1 MVGGEQRRLTIQVMT
16 TEPVLFLPG
25 PGDSRDS
32 EAPEWAPGDFLA
44 GAGMKHT
51 PQVRG
56 TYGAA
61 AGVWNILHF

>member
-1 MVGGEQRRLTIQVMT
+1 MT

-44 GAGMKHT
+44 RAGMKHT